1 MADNFL
7 KLGAPIRRYC
17 VPVPR
22 GRAVLVSAPPRVAT
36 LDFSSI
42 ARGAV
47 PHLPGL
53 VAEWLPG
60 GRREGQEWNC
70 GSLSGEAGASCKV
83 NLTTGRW
90 CDFATGQKGGDAIS
104 LLAAIRD
111 IRQGSAARE
120 LAARIG
126 MGGRAHG

>member
-1 MADNFL
+1 MAHHFV
-7 KLGAPIRRYC
+7 KSGAPDGRHHL
-17 VPVPR
+17 PVPR
-22 GRAVLVSAPPRVAT
+22 GRAVPVPAPRHGAK

-42 ARGAV
+42 ARAAI
-47 PHLPGL
+47 PHLPSL
-53 VAEWLPG
+53 LPDWLPG
-60 GRREGQEWNC
+60 GRREGHEWTC

>member
-1 MADNFL
+1 MAHNFV
-7 KLGAPIRRYC
+7 KSGAPVGRHQL
-17 VPVPR
+17 PVPR
-22 GRAVLVSAPPRVAT
+22 GRAVPIPAPRRVT

-42 ARGAV
+42 ARAAV

-60 GRREGQEWNC
+60 GRREGQEWTC

-126 MGGRAHG
+126 MGGRTHG

>member
-1 MADNFL
+1 MANPFS
-7 KLGAPIRRYC
+7 KIGAPVGRYHS
-17 VPVPR
+17 PVPR
-22 GRAVLVSAPPRVAT
+22 GRMLPVAAPRRGSAC
-36 LDFSSI
+36 DFSNI
-42 ARGAV
+42 ARAAI

-60 GRREGQEWNC
+60 GRREGHEWTC

-111 IRQGSAARE
+111 VRQGCAARE

-126 MGGRAHG
+126 MGGRA